1 MTRVVTIDEARALL
15 AAEVTT
21 TCDECRDKATGVCL
35 ACHLP
40 LCGRHREHA
49 NNFGVRCGGVI
60 GPTADDLAASLIA
73 QTAENERLTAL
84 AAARDDRIGDLCDEA
99 GLLREEIDEAHATIE
114 RQSVVGGI
122 ASKEIARLRAEV
134 AVWRERPDGAQ
145 MQHAL
150 DVARA
155 EVLALRSIVD
165 GRTVP
170 PTPNEVEAHRATGG
184 SWRWSVISRGLAM
197 AGMGGTSQT
206 PHGSAIPAGW
216 RRDDHITECWWAL
229 DREDRPCAW
238 PVAP

>member
-145 MQHAL
+145 TQHAL
-150 DVARA
+150 DIERAKSEHLAHAINEAVEGLDGEHAGDCPRSEHFYARCDCA
-155 EVLALRSIVD
+155 IGRVHAALTKAARS
-165 GRTVP
+165 
-170 PTPNEVEAHRATGG
+170 
-184 SWRWSVISRGLAM
+184 
-197 AGMGGTSQT
+197 
-206 PHGSAIPAGW
+206 
-216 RRDDHITECWWAL
+216 
-229 DREDRPCAW
+229 
-238 PVAP
+238 